1 MRNAFA
7 DEVTKLAVEDRRLAL
22 LSGDIGNRLFDDFK
36 AKAPERFINCGIAEA
51 NMMSMAG
58 GMALAGLKP
67 IAYTITPF
75 VTTRCLE
82 QIRVDVCYHNVPV
95 TIVGVGAGL
104 SYASLGATHQSCEDI
119 AFLRALPNM
128 AVLAPADPFEVRGAL
143 RLAMA
148 HDGPI
153 YMRLGK
159 KGEKKIHATTPEMRL
174 GGSITVR
181 DGRDVCLLSVGV
193 MLPSC
198 IEAAERL
205 ELSGVS
211 TQVVSLYSVKP
222 LDTTLL
228 EQVFD
233 QFAAVLTVEEHS
245 RIGGAGGAIAE
256 WLSDGPPRR
265 ARFGRVGTQD
275 HFMHENGHT
284 EYARQHHGLDVDGI
298 VASVRL
304 VLAKTAVSTR

>member
-7 DEVTKLAVEDRRLAL
+7 DEVTKIAVEDRRLVL

-36 AKAPERFINCGIAEA
+36 AKAPGRFINCGIAEA

-58 GMALAGLKP
+58 GMALTGLKP

-95 TIVGVGAGL
+95 MIVGVGAGL

-128 AVLAPADPFEVRGAL
+128 TVIAPADPFEVRGAL
-143 RLAMA
+143 RMALA
-148 HDGPI
+148 HNGPL

-159 KGEKKIHATTPEMRL
+159 KGEKKIHTETPQMKP

-181 DGRDVCLLSVGV
+181 EGRDVCLLSVGV

-198 IEAAERL
+198 LEAAERL
-205 ELSGVS
+205 AANGIS
-211 TQVVSLYSVKP
+211 TRVVSLYSIKP
-222 LDTTLL
+222 LDLALL
-228 EQVFD
+228 DQVFERC
-233 QFAAVLTVEEHS
+233 AAVLTVEEHS
-245 RIGGAGGAIAE
+245 RIGGAGGAVAE

-275 HFMHENGHT
+275 HFMHENAHT
-284 EYARQHHGLDVDGI
+284 DYARQHHGLDVDGI
-298 VASVRL
+298 VASVRRTL
-304 VLAKTAVSTR
+304 GQTAAAVQ